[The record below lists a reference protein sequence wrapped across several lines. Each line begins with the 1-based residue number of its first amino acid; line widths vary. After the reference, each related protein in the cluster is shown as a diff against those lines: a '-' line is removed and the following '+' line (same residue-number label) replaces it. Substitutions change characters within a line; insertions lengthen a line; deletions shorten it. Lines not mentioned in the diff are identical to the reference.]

1 MIVDEIISR
10 KSQGKTLDK
19 RDIDTLIDAYSRDI
33 ASDAQMT
40 KFLKG
45 VFEHGMTLAETSE
58 LTRAMAASGATV
70 DLSCV
75 KPPRVDKHSTGGV
88 GDKTTLIVAP
98 LAAAAGMSV
107 AKMSGRSLGHTGGTI
122 DKLESIPGMRL
133 DLTVDDFIEQVKT
146 TGLAICCQTADM
158 VPADKK
164 LYALRDRTGM
174 IASIPLIAA
183 SVMSKKLA
191 SGADFI
197 VLDIK
202 TGSGAFMR
210 KFSDAKSLAE
220 TCVAIGKEAGKMVVG
235 VISQMDQPLGRTV
248 GNALEVKEAI
258 ETLQG
263 NSSADL
269 LEISKE
275 LSVQLLLMTGLS
287 VNRGDAEMLID
298 AEIGSGQALEK
309 LADMVEAQGGDR
321 NAVLDTSIL
330 PRAAHI
336 EPLNSELDG
345 YVHEMDTMSIGLA
358 AKKVFG
364 LNIHKKIG
372 DKVKKGELLAEIH
385 ADCHPNAK
393 AIKKSL
399 LEAYFISESP
409 ATPPPLILSI
419 VR

>member
-1 MIVDEIISR
+1 MIIDEIISR
-10 KSQGKTLDK
+10 KSQGKMLDK
-19 RDIDTLIDAYSRDI
+19 RDIDTLIDAYTRDI

-58 LTRAMAASGATV
+58 LTRAMAASGMTV

-220 TCVAIGKEAGKMVVG
+220 TCVAIGKEAGKTVVG
-235 VISQMDQPLGRTV
+235 VISQMDQPLGRAV

-263 NSSADL
+263 NGSADL

-309 LADMVEAQGGDR
+309 LGDMVEAQGGDR

-330 PRAAHI
+330 PRADHI
-336 EPLNSELDG
+336 EPLNSEQDG

-385 ADCHPNAK
+385 ADSHPNAK

-399 LEAYFISESP
+399 LEAYVISESP